1 MNNKLHKNI
10 CVASVI
16 FASSAFKIISLMLV
30 CSVALM
36 AFDYDAEYL
45 EINKTYQLHSDGSVT
60 ETYHNKIKLHT
71 YRATQRMFGED
82 FIIYNPEFQELK
94 ITKSITTMVDG
105 KVVETPPNGYNEVLP
120 RDAVGDASLTGLR
133 EMVVTHTGLEQG
145 CVVDFEYTI
154 QSKPGYLPGL
164 MGEEVFA
171 KNEPVISYQLTVI
184 ITEKMELQFEVKNG
198 DIPVTKKTDN
208 SHKIYNWKMENI
220 QPVLT
225 EPNRINFEDNQPK
238 LVFST
243 FKTWNEL
250 YDIFAESGNQ
260 KDNLSVEMQMKV
272 KELTSKFSDEYK
284 KIETLQNFV
293 ANYTGLAD
301 INPKYLGYKIK
312 DIQTTYNENSGT
324 SLDKAVLLSSMLN
337 HIGLKSYPAFVSKST
352 VFCDS
357 IASMEQFNDVVINV
371 RCNGETLLLS
381 PTGSIENSPE
391 GTGKFLFRMD
401 KKLKKIQP
409 LKSYTE
415 KANYQTMT
423 MNLTLCKDLKLS
435 GNGTFN
441 FGGIF
446 NQYNNLRDNDKAG
459 MVISGSIGKLS
470 SENETI
476 TKLEMDC
483 SSINAE
489 LTSEVLEDKN
499 GYIYLTLPEFS
510 HGFNNTHIV
519 TALPERKTALDL
531 QNCQSEEVNIQIK
544 LPENVE
550 AISTKVKEY
559 AKSDVGYVRLKFYTE
574 DNMLYIKKSLVL
586 KANKVDPEEYAE
598 FHKMIKLWENEKFG
612 QVVLKVSE

>member
-1 MNNKLHKNI
+1 MNNKLQKNL

-45 EINKTYQLHSDGSVT
+45 EINKTYQLHNDGSVT

-82 FIIYNPEFQELK
+82 FIIYNPEFQKLK

-133 EMVVTHTGLEQG
+133 EMVVTHTGLERG

-171 KNEPVISYQLTVI
+171 KNEPVTSYQLTVI
-184 ITEKMELQFEVKNG
+184 IPEKMELQFDVKNG

-208 SHKIYNWKMENI
+208 DHKIYSWKMENI
-220 QPVLT
+220 LPVLT
-225 EPNRINFEDNQPK
+225 EPNRISFEDNQPK

-243 FKTWNEL
+243 FKTWDEL

-260 KDNLSVEMQMKV
+260 KDNLSVEIQMKV
-272 KELTSKFSDEYK
+272 KELTSKFSDDYK

-293 ANYTGLAD
+293 ANYTGLAE

-324 SLDKAVLLSSMLN
+324 ILDKAVLLSSMLN
-337 HIGLKSYPAFVSKST
+337 HIDLKSYPAFVSKSK

-371 RCNGETLLLS
+371 RCNGENLLLS
-381 PTGSIENSPE
+381 PIGSIENSPD
-391 GTGKFLFRMD
+391 GSGKFLFRMD
-401 KKLKKIQP
+401 KKLKKIQS
-409 LKSYTE
+409 LKTYNV

-470 SENETI
+470 AENETI
-476 TKLEMDC
+476 TKLEANS
-483 SSINAE
+483 SSINAD
-489 LTSEVLEDKN
+489 LTSEVLEVKN

-510 HGFNNTHIV
+510 HGFKNAHIV
-519 TALPERKTALDL
+519 TALPERKTTLDL
-531 QNCQSEEVNIQIK
+531 QNCQSEEVDIQIK
-544 LPENVE
+544 LPENVK
-550 AISTKVKEY
+550 AISYKVKEY
-559 AKSDVGYVRLKFYTE
+559 AKSEVGYVRVKFYTKA
-574 DNMLYIKKSLVL
+574 NMLYIKKSLVL